1 MLIFIGF
8 LILACIGLGIIIE
21 FLGSLVD
28 HKQDEINRRMKF

>member
-8 LILACIGLGIIIE
+8 LIIACIGLGIIIE
-21 FLGSLVD
+21 F